1 MRAGIQREDDVMS
14 YFSEL
19 DQQFD
24 GRNAIVTGGSAGMG
38 RAIALAFSAAGS
50 RVIVSDIAD
59 AGGEETVSL
68 IRASGGEAQFVHA
81 DVSTSH
87 DVQAMVSACV
97 DTYGGLD
104 FAVNA
109 AAIEFE
115 VDFLADLPDD
125 QWDRML
131 DVNLKSVFLCMKYEI
146 RAMLAGG
153 SGGSIVNI
161 ASTSSYRPQPHQS
174 AYTASKFGVF
184 GLTKSAAIDY
194 APQGIRINAIC
205 PGSIDTPMLRNAIER
220 RGRDPQEVA
229 ERLSLIGRFGTPE
242 EIAAAVLWLCSD
254 AAGFTIGHA
263 LAVDGGYL
271 AR

>member
-1 MRAGIQREDDVMS
+1 
-14 YFSEL
+14 
-19 DQQFD
+19 
-24 GRNAIVTGGSAGMG
+24 
-38 RAIALAFSAAGS
+38 
-50 RVIVSDIAD
+50 
-59 AGGEETVSL
+59 
-68 IRASGGEAQFVHA
+68 
-81 DVSTSH
+81 
-87 DVQAMVSACV
+87 MVSACV
-97 DTYGGLD
+97 DAYGGLD

-115 VDFLADLPDD
+115 VDLLADLPDD
-125 QWDRML
+125 EWDRML

-146 RAMLAGG
+146 RAMLAAGNGG
-153 SGGSIVNI
+153 AIVNI

-174 AYTASKFGVF
+174 AYTASKFGVL
-184 GLTKSAAIDY
+184 GLTKSAALDY

-229 ERLSLIGRFGTPE
+229 NRLSLIGRFGTPD
-242 EIAAAVLWLCSD
+242 EIASAALWLCSS

-271 AR
+271 SR